1 VQMFPIREDAELE
14 FTKAEPE
21 SAKEQSAVTRA
32 TLEKQVA
39 GWRAQNLPSHE
50 EMDQI
55 IDERSTLGVLAKSN
69 MILSI

>member
-1 VQMFPIREDAELE
+1 MFPIREDAELE

-50 EMDQI
+50 EMD
-55 IDERSTLGVLAKSN
+55 
-69 MILSI
+69 